1 MWFAMFAVLSLL
13 KPLQSALYKSLK
25 SLGKS
30 QTIALAK
37 KAEFPLSAGWFKC
50 KSLGLNVNSP
60 FARSSVSL
68 DTNNWLISY
77 FKLLKL

>member
-1 MWFAMFAVLSLL
+1 MWFEMFAVLSLL

-50 KSLGLNVNSP
+50 KRLGLNVNSP
-60 FARSSVSL
+60 FARSSASL
-68 DTNNWLISY
+68 DTNNWFMSY

>member
-1 MWFAMFAVLSLL
+1 MWFEMFAVLSLL

-37 KAEFPLSAGWFKC
+37 KAEFPLSSGWFKS
-50 KSLGLNVNSP
+50 KRVRLNVNSP
-60 FARSSVSL
+60 FARSSASL
-68 DTNNWLISY
+68 DTNNWFMSH